1 MDEEAG
7 KAKGKIKYI
16 LLSVIVVLVSVL
28 YAVLYFRG
36 VAERMWQSMKD
47 LGLSAA
53 YYVTE
58 LFLGEWLSG
67 TITPTVQNIPS
78 GVTQVLPG
86 EYAGFKEKLIEFGK
100 LLIAKEN
107 LQGFFGGIAGMLKPL
122 LQILILLI
130 IPVLCIVLLKL
141 MRQPKI
147 DNNHGGMTKPFRA
160 WMKIEDKVIFPVI
173 NFFKGYIGWLNE
185 HRKIVLLLGL
195 IWAYNLNALT
205 ILTEAFAYLFYFSA
219 AGGDLKIYTQIA
231 KLAIDLTPALTFLPK
246 FVWVIVAYLVFNHIR
261 RKIGYEILDETEA
274 RNQDFLENHPG
285 NLVIEGKPRVGKTQ
299 ANADMNLSQNIIFRE
314 KAHEKM
320 FERRMEFPF
329 FKWDVLEQTLKNFR
343 KNIGN
348 FNLPKLRGFVAKMR
362 EHYEGRAIITPEEQ
376 EKFLKSVQKL
386 GYIGNDFIFDYDV
399 LRYPMEYD
407 DNLRIVGIWDT
418 IKKYAEEYYIYT
430 CPTPLNIGNFSMR
443 EDIEWIDYGNH
454 PLLVWDFFRS
464 RPRDSFARS
473 QYSHNLIFDALR
485 LGKKIDPEEPYQNAL
500 EIGCIGITEAGKEF
514 GNQNTN
520 QGLEAKAKTANVKN
534 DLLTTDMKMH
544 SHGATIDYYTYF
556 RIIMDEQRAASI
568 MADITELG
576 QVITLRSK
584 SKPKIVMPGF
594 AIEEGL
600 YLWATE
606 KYREYS
612 ETYMNRHGGMS
623 LRIYLLT
630 RLYVPIYNHYT
641 RIFNT
646 FSQYRLKVR
655 IKDCSA
661 GQTDSEGEEDIYYI
675 NTKKTCSDRYD
686 TTSFGA
692 YYDEKW
698 RHSEAGG
705 ISQMPQFSTIR
716 PTIDELRRQGSYN
729 VRRLDRM
736 FYGIEQE
743 EEIEEKAPPKRKRKQ
758 DKRAGQG

>member
-1 MDEEAG
+1 MNEEAG

-16 LLSVIVVLVSVL
+16 LLSVMLLLVSLL

-36 VAERMWQSMKD
+36 VSLRLWQSIKD

-58 LFLGEWLSG
+58 LFFPGWLSG
-67 TITPTVQNIPS
+67 TITPTVQNIPQ
-78 GVTQVLPG
+78 GVTEVLPS
-86 EYAGFKEKLIEFGK
+86 EYSGFKDKIIAFGK

-122 LQILILLI
+122 LQVLILLI
-130 IPVLCIVLLKL
+130 LPTLCIIILKL

-147 DNNHGGMTKPFRA
+147 DNNHGGMTKPFKV
-160 WMKIEDKVIFPVI
+160 WVKIEDKVIFPVI
-173 NFFKGYIGWLNE
+173 DFLKEYLSWLNA

-195 IWAYNLNALT
+195 VWAYNLNALT
-205 ILTEAFAYLFYFSA
+205 ILIEAFAYLFYFSA
-219 AGGDLKIYTQIA
+219 AGGDWKIYTQIA

-246 FVWVIVAYLVFNHIR
+246 FVWVIVAYLIFNHIR
-261 RKIGYEILDETEA
+261 RKIGFAVLDEKEA
-274 RNQDFLENHPG
+274 HNQELLENHPG
-285 NLVIEGKPRVGKTQ
+285 NLVIEGKPRVGKTLV
-299 ANADMNLSQNIIFRE
+299 NADMNLSQDIIFRE

-329 FKWDVLEQTLKNFR
+329 FKWDILEQTLKNFR

-348 FNLPKLRGFVAKMR
+348 FNLPKLRGFLAKMR
-362 EHYEGRAIITPEEQ
+362 EHYEGRAVLTSEEQ
-376 EKFLKSVQKL
+376 EKFLTSVQKL
-386 GYIGNDFIFDYDV
+386 GYIGNDFIFDYDA
-399 LRYPMEYD
+399 LRYGLEYD
-407 DNLRIVGIWDT
+407 DNLRIVSIWDT
-418 IKKYAEEYYIYT
+418 VKNYAEEYYIYT
-430 CPTPLNIGNFSMR
+430 CPTPLNIGNFSTR
-443 EDIEWIDYGNH
+443 EDIDWIDYGNH

-464 RPRDSFARS
+464 SPRESFARS
-473 QYSHNLIFDALR
+473 KYSHNLIFDALR

-520 QGLEAKAKTANVKN
+520 QGIEAKAKTANVKN

-576 QVITLRSK
+576 QVITLRAK
-584 SKPKIVMPGF
+584 SRPKIVMPGF

-606 KYREYS
+606 KYRTYS
-612 ETYMNRHGGMS
+612 ETYMNQHGGMN
-623 LRIYLLT
+623 LRLYLLT
-630 RLYVPIYNHYT
+630 RLYVLIYNHYT
-641 RIFNT
+641 RVSNT
-646 FSQYRLKVR
+646 FSQYRLKLR

-675 NTKKTCSDRYD
+675 SRKKTCSDRYD

-698 RHSEAGG
+698 QHSDVGG

-716 PTIDELRRQGSYN
+716 PTIGELRRQGSYN

-736 FYGIEQE
+736 FYGIDQTE
-743 EEIEEKAPPKRKRKQ
+743 EPEEAPKRKK
-758 DKRAGQG
+758 KTG

>member
-16 LLSVIVVLVSVL
+16 LLSVMLLLVSLL

-36 VAERMWQSMKD
+36 VSLRLWQSIKD

-78 GVTQVLPG
+78 GVTEVLPG
-86 EYAGFKEKLIEFGK
+86 EYAGFKEKFIEFLK
-100 LLIAKEN
+100 LLIEKEN

-122 LQILILLI
+122 LQVLILLI
-130 IPVLCIVLLKL
+130 LPTLCIIILKL
-141 MRQPKI
+141 MQKPKI
-147 DNNHGGMTKPFRA
+147 DNNHGGMTKPFQV
-160 WMKIEDKVIFPVI
+160 WVKFEDKVIFPI
-173 NFFKGYIGWLNE
+173 IDFFKEYLSWLNA

-195 IWAYNLNALT
+195 VWAYNLNALT
-205 ILTEAFAYLFYFSA
+205 ILIEAFAYLFYFSA
-219 AGGDLKIYTQIA
+219 AGGDWKIYTQIA

-246 FVWVIVAYLVFNHIR
+246 FVWVIVAYLIFNHIR
-261 RKIGYEILDETEA
+261 RKIGFAVLDETEA
-274 RNQDFLENHPG
+274 HNQEFLENHPG

-320 FERRMEFPF
+320 FDRRMEFPF

-348 FNLPKLRGFVAKMR
+348 FNLPKLRGFLAKMQ
-362 EHYEGRAIITPEEQ
+362 EHYEGRAVLTPEEQ
-376 EKFLKSVQKL
+376 EKFLTSVQKL
-386 GYIGNDFIFDYDV
+386 GYIGNDFIFDYDA
-399 LRYPMEYD
+399 LRYGLEYD
-407 DNLRIVGIWDT
+407 DNLRIMSIWDT
-418 IKKYAEEYYIYT
+418 VKNYAEEYYIYT
-430 CPTPLNIGNFSMR
+430 CPTPLNIGNFSTR
-443 EDIEWIDYGNH
+443 EDIDWIDYGNH

-464 RPRDSFARS
+464 SPRESFARS
-473 QYSHNLIFDALR
+473 KYSHNLIFDALR
-485 LGKKIDPEEPYQNAL
+485 LGKKIDPDEPYQNAL

-520 QGLEAKAKTANVKN
+520 QGIEAKAKTANVKN

-576 QVITLRSK
+576 QVITLRAK
-584 SKPKIVMPGF
+584 SRPKIVMPGF

-606 KYREYS
+606 KYRAYS
-612 ETYMNRHGGMS
+612 ETYMNQHGGMN
-623 LRIYLLT
+623 LRLYLLT

-641 RIFNT
+641 RVSNT
-646 FSQYRLKVR
+646 FSQYRLKLR

-675 NTKKTCSDRYD
+675 SRKKTCSERYD

-698 RHSEAGG
+698 QHSDVGG

-716 PTIDELRRQGSYN
+716 PTIEELRRQGSYN

-736 FYGIEQE
+736 FYGIDQTE
-743 EEIEEKAPPKRKRKQ
+743 EPEEAPKRKK
-758 DKRAGQG
+758 KTG

>member
-1 MDEEAG
+1 MDEAEKG
-7 KAKGKIKYI
+7 KRKIKYI
-16 LLSVIVVLVSVL
+16 LLSVMLLLVSLL
-28 YAVLYFRG
+28 YAVLYFHG
-36 VAERMWQSMKD
+36 VALRLWQSIKD

-58 LFLGEWLSG
+58 LFFPGWLSG

-78 GVTQVLPG
+78 GVTEVLPG
-86 EYAGFKEKLIEFGK
+86 EYAGFKEKFIEFLK
-100 LLIAKEN
+100 LLIEKEN

-122 LQILILLI
+122 LQVLILLI
-130 IPVLCIVLLKL
+130 LPTLCIVLLKL
-141 MRQPKI
+141 MQKLKT
-147 DNNHGGMTKPFRA
+147 DNNHGGMTKPFQV
-160 WMKIEDKVIFPVI
+160 WVKFEDKVIFPVI
-173 NFFKGYIGWLNE
+173 DFFKEYLSWLNE

-195 IWAYNLNALT
+195 VWAYNLNALT
-205 ILTEAFAYLFYFSA
+205 ILIEAFAYLFYFSA
-219 AGGDLKIYTQIA
+219 AGGDWKIYTQVA

-246 FVWVIVAYLVFNHIR
+246 FVWVIVAYLIFNHIR
-261 RKIGYEILDETEA
+261 RKIGFAVLDETEA
-274 RNQDFLENHPG
+274 RNQEFLENHPG
-285 NLVIEGKPRVGKTQ
+285 NLVIEGKPRVGKTLV
-299 ANADMNLSQNIIFRE
+299 NADMNLSQNIIFRE

-320 FERRMEFPF
+320 FERRLEFPY

-348 FNLPKLRGFVAKMR
+348 FNLPKLRGFLTKMR
-362 EHYEGRAIITPEEQ
+362 EHYEGRAVLTPEEQ
-376 EKFLKSVQKL
+376 EKFLTSVQKL
-386 GYIGNDFIFDYDV
+386 GYIGNNFIFDYDA
-399 LRYPMEYD
+399 LRYGVEYD
-407 DNLRIVGIWDT
+407 DNLRIVSIWDT
-418 IKKYAEEYYIYT
+418 VKKYAEEYYIYT
-430 CPTPLNIGNFSMR
+430 CPTPLNIGNFSTR
-443 EDIEWIDYGNH
+443 EDIDWIDYGNH

-464 RPRDSFARS
+464 SPRESFARS
-473 QYSHNLIFDALR
+473 KYSHNLIFDSLR
-485 LGKKIDPEEPYQNAL
+485 LGKKIDPDEPYQNAL

-520 QGLEAKAKTANVKN
+520 QGIEAKAKTANVKN

-576 QVITLRSK
+576 QVITLRTK
-584 SKPKIVMPGF
+584 SRPKIVMPGF

-606 KYREYS
+606 KYRTYS
-612 ETYMNRHGGMS
+612 ETYMNRHGGMN
-623 LRIYLLT
+623 LRLYLLT

-641 RIFNT
+641 RVSNT

-661 GQTDSEGEEDIYYI
+661 GQTDSDGEEDIYYI
-675 NTKKTCSDRYD
+675 STKKTCSDRYD

-698 RHSEAGG
+698 QHSETGG

-716 PTIDELRRQGSYN
+716 PMIGELRRQGSYN

-736 FYGIEQE
+736 FYGIDQAE
-743 EEIEEKAPPKRKRKQ
+743 ESEESPKRKK
-758 DKRAGQG
+758 KTG